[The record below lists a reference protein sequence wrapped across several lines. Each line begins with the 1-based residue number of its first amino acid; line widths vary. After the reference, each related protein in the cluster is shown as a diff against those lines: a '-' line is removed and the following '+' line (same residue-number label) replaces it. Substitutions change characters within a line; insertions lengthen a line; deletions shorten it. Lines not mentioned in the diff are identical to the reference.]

1 MTLQPDI
8 QTYASFILC
17 SQAFGRNAINIYAY
31 FFHSLDLMPSF
42 SSFTLSYMIVSTP
55 QYSHWTGQGI
65 HFVIYCL
72 LKLLMIEIGPPT
84 KCYPSPRTYFFGL
97 RSLRIFHS
105 PHTLIV
111 QGLWVCIKSSSLRRT
126 SFIILNGPQGANV
139 HERNL
144 SMNLLCKDYCYAR
157 GIHTI
162 HNMRNIACYVF
173 LSHNCE
179 CAFEQP

>member
-1 MTLQPDI
+1 
-8 QTYASFILC
+8 
-17 SQAFGRNAINIYAY
+17 
-31 FFHSLDLMPSF
+31 
-42 SSFTLSYMIVSTP
+42 MIVSSP

-65 HFVIYCL
+65 FCYLLPSQVINDRDWS
-72 LKLLMIEIGPPT
+72 PT
-84 KCYPSPRTYFFGL
+84 KCYPSPGTYFCVL
-97 RSLRIFHS
+97 QSLRIFHS
-105 PHTLIV
+105 PHTYR
-111 QGLWVCIKSSSLRRT
+111 QSLWVCIKSSSLRRT

-157 GIHTI
+157 GIHTV